1 MLKYILH
8 VIFKLVNRHAFS
20 ADKEYYY
27 HFFSYLLL
35 YRIKLLTM
43 FIKGNCAIYSA
54 KNLKVYANSS
64 VLFILWSK

>member
-43 FIKGNCAIYSA
+43 FIKGNCAIYFD
-54 KNLKVYANSS
+54 KNL
-64 VLFILWSK
+64 